1 MAKESDSFAKNLAIS
16 VITGL
21 FTIGAEVAVAYL
33 VPQVQNPIVVNNNVV
48 VSTDDYEKATDR
60 IQELEDELNEL
71 KRVSLNSNNGGGS
84 VSSAASDDSSRSLLK
99 DNPGSS
105 SNYSQ
110 SGDTNAKDTAGNRY
124 DPNRWGIIGSCSAC
138 SGFAD
143 YYLGGN
149 YSKLSIT
156 IAPSSTNIDGK
167 GNSTSFE
174 ILVKYKGDSDF
185 RCIHTEKNISKSTSP
200 IQLENLDIS
209 GAEWIEFKAIE
220 NVDEGH
226 LNGNVLMIADAIV
239 G

>member
-21 FTIGAEVAVAYL
+21 FTIGAEVAAAYL
-33 VPQVQNPIVVNNNVV
+33 VPQVQNPIIVNNNVV
-48 VSTDDYEKATDR
+48 ISTDDYEKAVDR
-60 IQELEDELNEL
+60 IQELEEELNEL
-71 KRVSLNSNNGGGS
+71 RPVNSNENSSTGN
-84 VSSAASDDSSRSLLK
+84 SAASGVSSRALLK
-99 DNPGSS
+99 DKPGSS

-110 SGDTNAKDTAGNRY
+110 SGDTNAKDTAGNLY
-124 DPNRWGIIGSCSAC
+124 DPNHWGIIGSCSAC

-220 NVDEGH
+220 NADEGH

>member
-21 FTIGAEVAVAYL
+21 FTIGAEVAAAYL
-33 VPQVQNPIVVNNNVV
+33 VPQVQNPIIVNNNVV
-48 VSTDDYEKATDR
+48 ISTDDYEKAVDR
-60 IQELEDELNEL
+60 IQELEEELNQL
-71 KRVSLNSNNGGGS
+71 RPVNSNENSSTGN
-84 VSSAASDDSSRSLLK
+84 SAASGVSSRALLK
-99 DNPGSS
+99 DKPGSS
-105 SNYSQ
+105 SNFSQ

-124 DPNRWGIIGSCSAC
+124 DPNHWGIIGSCSAC

-185 RCIHTEKNISKSTSP
+185 RCIHTEKYISKSTSP
-200 IQLENLDIS
+200 IQFENLDIS

>member
-21 FTIGAEVAVAYL
+21 FTIGAEVAAAFL
-33 VPQVQNPIVVNNNVV
+33 VPQVQNPIIVNNNVV
-48 VSTDDYEKATDR
+48 ISTDDYEKAVDR
-60 IQELEDELNEL
+60 IQELEEELNEL
-71 KRVSLNSNNGGGS
+71 RPVNSNENSSTGN
-84 VSSAASDDSSRSLLK
+84 SAASGVSSRALLK
-99 DNPGSS
+99 DKPGSS

-110 SGDTNAKDTAGNRY
+110 PGDTNAKDTAGNRY
-124 DPNRWGIIGSCSAC
+124 DPNHWGIIGSCSAC

>member
-33 VPQVQNPIVVNNNVV
+33 VPQVQNPIIVNNNVV
-48 VSTDDYEKATDR
+48 ISTDDYEKAVDR
-60 IQELEDELNEL
+60 IQELEEELNEM
-71 KRVSLNSNNGGGS
+71 RPVNSNENSSTGNSATSG
-84 VSSAASDDSSRSLLK
+84 VSSRALLK
-99 DNPGSS
+99 DKPGSS

-124 DPNRWGIIGSCSAC
+124 DPNHWGIIGSCSAC

>member
-84 VSSAASDDSSRSLLK
+84 VSSAASDDSSRALLK
-99 DNPGSS
+99 DKPGSS

-110 SGDTNAKDTAGNRY
+110 SCDTNAKDTAGNRY

-143 YYLGGN
+143 YYLGGY

-226 LNGNVLMIADAIV
+226 LNGNVLMIGDA
-239 G
+239 

>member
-33 VPQVQNPIVVNNNVV
+33 VPQVQNPIIVNNNVV
-48 VSTDDYEKATDR
+48 ISTDDYEKAVDR
-60 IQELEDELNEL
+60 IQELEEELNEL
-71 KRVSLNSNNGGGS
+71 RPVNSNENSSTGNSATSG
-84 VSSAASDDSSRSLLK
+84 VSSRALLK
-99 DNPGSS
+99 DKPGSS

-110 SGDTNAKDTAGNRY
+110 PGDTNAKDTAGNRY
-124 DPNRWGIIGSCSAC
+124 DPNHWGIIGSCSAC

-220 NVDEGH
+220 NVDECH

>member
-33 VPQVQNPIVVNNNVV
+33 VPQVQNPIIVNNNVV
-48 VSTDDYEKATDR
+48 ISTDDYEKAVDR
-60 IQELEDELNEL
+60 IQELEEELNEL
-71 KRVSLNSNNGGGS
+71 RPVNSNENSSTGNSATSG
-84 VSSAASDDSSRSLLK
+84 VSSRALLK
-99 DNPGSS
+99 DKPGSS

-124 DPNRWGIIGSCSAC
+124 DPNHWGIIGSCSAC

-185 RCIHTEKNISKSTSP
+185 RCIHTEKNISKSTTP

>member
-21 FTIGAEVAVAYL
+21 FTIGAEVVVAYL
-33 VPQVQNPIVVNNNVV
+33 VPQVQNPIIVNNNVV
-48 VSTDDYEKATDR
+48 ISTDDYEKAVDR
-60 IQELEDELNEL
+60 IQELEEELNEL
-71 KRVSLNSNNGGGS
+71 RPVNSNENSSTGNSATFG
-84 VSSAASDDSSRSLLK
+84 VSSRAILK
-99 DNPGSS
+99 DKPGSS

-124 DPNRWGIIGSCSAC
+124 DPNHWGIIGSCSAC

-167 GNSTSFE
+167 DNSTSFE

>member
-21 FTIGAEVAVAYL
+21 FTIGAEVAAAFL
-33 VPQVQNPIVVNNNVV
+33 VPQVQNPIIVNNNVV
-48 VSTDDYEKATDR
+48 ISTDDYEKAVDR
-60 IQELEDELNEL
+60 IQELEEELNEL
-71 KRVSLNSNNGGGS
+71 RPVNSNENSSTGN
-84 VSSAASDDSSRSLLK
+84 SAASGVSSRALLK
-99 DNPGSS
+99 DKPGSS

-124 DPNRWGIIGSCSAC
+124 DPNHWGIIGSCSAC

>member
-1 MAKESDSFAKNLAIS
+1 MAKESDCFAKNLAIS

-33 VPQVQNPIVVNNNVV
+33 VPQVQNPIIVNNNVV
-48 VSTDDYEKATDR
+48 ISTDDYEKAVDR
-60 IQELEDELNEL
+60 IQELEEELDEL
-71 KRVSLNSNNGGGS
+71 RPVNSNENSSTGNSATSG
-84 VSSAASDDSSRSLLK
+84 VSSRALLK
-99 DNPGSS
+99 DKPGSS

-124 DPNRWGIIGSCSAC
+124 DPNHWGIIGSCSAC

-156 IAPSSTNIDGK
+156 IAPSSTNIDGR

-185 RCIHTEKNISKSTSP
+185 RCIHTEKIISKSTSP

-226 LNGNVLMIADAIV
+226 LNGNVLMIADADV
-239 G
+239 C

>member
-33 VPQVQNPIVVNNNVV
+33 VPQVQNPIIVNNNVV
-48 VSTDDYEKATDR
+48 ISTDGYEKAVDR
-60 IQELEDELNEL
+60 IQELEEELNEL
-71 KRVSLNSNNGGGS
+71 RPVNSNENSSTGNSATSG
-84 VSSAASDDSSRSLLK
+84 VSSRALLK
-99 DNPGSS
+99 DKPGSS

-124 DPNRWGIIGSCSAC
+124 DPNHWGIIGSCSAC

-185 RCIHTEKNISKSTSP
+185 RCIHTEKNISKSTTP

>member
-1 MAKESDSFAKNLAIS
+1 MRYEREN
-16 VITGL
+16 T
-21 FTIGAEVAVAYL
+21 AV
-33 VPQVQNPIVVNNNVV
+33 
-48 VSTDDYEKATDR
+48 
-60 IQELEDELNEL
+60 
-71 KRVSLNSNNGGGS
+71 
-84 VSSAASDDSSRSLLK
+84 
-99 DNPGSS
+99 
-105 SNYSQ
+105 
-110 SGDTNAKDTAGNRY
+110 NRY
-124 DPNRWGIIGSCSAC
+124 DPNLWGIIGFCSAC
-138 SGFAD
+138 SGFTD
-143 YYLGGN
+143 YYCGGN

-185 RCIHTEKNISKSTSP
+185 RCIHAEKNISKSTSP

-226 LNGNVLMIADAIV
+226 LNGNVLMISDAIV

>member
-33 VPQVQNPIVVNNNVV
+33 VPQVQNPIIVNNNVV
-48 VSTDDYEKATDR
+48 ISTDDYEKAVDR
-60 IQELEDELNEL
+60 IQELEEELNEL
-71 KRVSLNSNNGGGS
+71 RPVNSNEN
-84 VSSAASDDSSRSLLK
+84 SSTGNSATSGISSRALLK
-99 DNPGSS
+99 DKPGSS

-124 DPNRWGIIGSCSAC
+124 DPNHWGIIGSCSAC

>member
-1 MAKESDSFAKNLAIS
+1 MAKESNSFAKNLAIS

-21 FTIGAEVAVAYL
+21 FTIGAEVAAAYL
-33 VPQVQNPIVVNNNVV
+33 VPQVQNPIIVNNNVV
-48 VSTDDYEKATDR
+48 ISTDDYEKAEDR
-60 IQELEDELNEL
+60 IQELEEELNEL
-71 KRVSLNSNNGGGS
+71 RPVNSNENSSTGN
-84 VSSAASDDSSRSLLK
+84 SAASGVSSRALLK
-99 DNPGSS
+99 DKPGSS

-124 DPNRWGIIGSCSAC
+124 DPNHWGIIGSCSAC

>member
-21 FTIGAEVAVAYL
+21 FTIGAEVVVAYL
-33 VPQVQNPIVVNNNVV
+33 VPQVQNPIIVNNNVV
-48 VSTDDYEKATDR
+48 ISIDDYEKAVDR
-60 IQELEDELNEL
+60 IQELEEELNEL
-71 KRVSLNSNNGGGS
+71 RPVNSNENSSTGN
-84 VSSAASDDSSRSLLK
+84 SAASGVSSRALLK
-99 DNPGSS
+99 DKPGSS

-124 DPNRWGIIGSCSAC
+124 DPNHWGIIGSCSAC

-226 LNGNVLMIADAIV
+226 LNGNVLMIADTIV

>member
-21 FTIGAEVAVAYL
+21 FTIGAEVAAAYL
-33 VPQVQNPIVVNNNVV
+33 VPQVQNPIIVNNNVV
-48 VSTDDYEKATDR
+48 ISTDDYEKAVDR
-60 IQELEDELNEL
+60 IQELEEELNEL
-71 KRVSLNSNNGGGS
+71 RPVNSNENSSTGN
-84 VSSAASDDSSRSLLK
+84 SAASGVSSRALLK
-99 DNPGSS
+99 DKPGSS

-124 DPNRWGIIGSCSAC
+124 DPNHWGIIGSCSAC

-220 NVDEGH
+220 NEDEGH

>member
-1 MAKESDSFAKNLAIS
+1 MAEESDSFAKNLAIS

-21 FTIGAEVAVAYL
+21 FTIGAEVAAAYL
-33 VPQVQNPIVVNNNVV
+33 VPQVQNPIIVNNNVV
-48 VSTDDYEKATDR
+48 ISIDDYEKAVDR
-60 IQELEDELNEL
+60 IQELEEELNEL
-71 KRVSLNSNNGGGS
+71 RPVNSNENSSTGN
-84 VSSAASDDSSRSLLK
+84 SAASGVSSRALLK
-99 DNPGSS
+99 DKPGSS

-124 DPNRWGIIGSCSAC
+124 DPNHWGIIGSCSAC

-156 IAPSSTNIDGK
+156 IAPSSTNIDGR
-167 GNSTSFE
+167 GNSISFE

-226 LNGNVLMIADAIV
+226 LNGNVLMIADTIV

>member
-33 VPQVQNPIVVNNNVV
+33 VPQVQNPIIVNNNVV
-48 VSTDDYEKATDR
+48 ISTDDYEKAVDR
-60 IQELEDELNEL
+60 IQELEEELNEL
-71 KRVSLNSNNGGGS
+71 RPVNSNENSSTGN
-84 VSSAASDDSSRSLLK
+84 SAASGVSSRALLK
-99 DNPGSS
+99 DKPGLS

-124 DPNRWGIIGSCSAC
+124 GPNHWGIIGSCSAC
-138 SGFAD
+138 SGYAD

-185 RCIHTEKNISKSTSP
+185 RCIHTEENIGKSTSP
-200 IQLENLDIS
+200 IQLKNIDIS
-209 GAEWIEFKAIE
+209 GVEWIEFKAIE
-220 NVDEGH
+220 NEDEGH

>member
-33 VPQVQNPIVVNNNVV
+33 VPQVQNPIIVNNNVV
-48 VSTDDYEKATDR
+48 ISTDDYEKAVDR
-60 IQELEDELNEL
+60 IQELEEELNEL
-71 KRVSLNSNNGGGS
+71 RPVNSNENSSTGNSATSG
-84 VSSAASDDSSRSLLK
+84 VSSRALLK
-99 DNPGSS
+99 DKPGSS

-124 DPNRWGIIGSCSAC
+124 DPNHWGIIGSCSAC

-185 RCIHTEKNISKSTSP
+185 RRIHTEKNISKSTSP

>member
-21 FTIGAEVAVAYL
+21 FTIGAEVAAAYL
-33 VPQVQNPIVVNNNVV
+33 VPQVQNPIIVNNNVV
-48 VSTDDYEKATDR
+48 ISTDDYEKAVDR
-60 IQELEDELNEL
+60 IQELEEELNEL
-71 KRVSLNSNNGGGS
+71 RPVNSNENSSTGN
-84 VSSAASDDSSRSLLK
+84 SAASGVSSRALLK
-99 DNPGSS
+99 DKPGSS

-110 SGDTNAKDTAGNRY
+110 SGDTNAKDTAGNLY
-124 DPNRWGIIGSCSAC
+124 DPNHWGIIGSCSAC

-209 GAEWIEFKAIE
+209 GAEWIELKAIE

>member
-21 FTIGAEVAVAYL
+21 FTIGAEVAAAFL
-33 VPQVQNPIVVNNNVV
+33 VPQVQNPIIVNNNVV
-48 VSTDDYEKATDR
+48 ISTDDYEKAVDR
-60 IQELEDELNEL
+60 IQELEEELNEL
-71 KRVSLNSNNGGGS
+71 RPVNSNENSSTGN
-84 VSSAASDDSSRSLLK
+84 SAASGVSSRALLK
-99 DNPGSS
+99 DKPGSS

-124 DPNRWGIIGSCSAC
+124 DPNHWGIIGSCSAC

-185 RCIHTEKNISKSTSP
+185 RCIHTEKNISKSSSP

>member
-21 FTIGAEVAVAYL
+21 FTIGAEVAAAYL
-33 VPQVQNPIVVNNNVV
+33 VPQVQNPIIVNNNVV
-48 VSTDDYEKATDR
+48 ISTDDYEKAVDR
-60 IQELEDELNEL
+60 IQELEEELNEL
-71 KRVSLNSNNGGGS
+71 RPVNSNENSSTGN
-84 VSSAASDDSSRSLLK
+84 SAASGVSSRALLK
-99 DNPGSS
+99 DKPGSS

-110 SGDTNAKDTAGNRY
+110 SGDTNAKDTAGNLY
-124 DPNRWGIIGSCSAC
+124 DPSHWGIIGSCSAC

>member
-33 VPQVQNPIVVNNNVV
+33 VPQVQNPIIVNNNVV
-48 VSTDDYEKATDR
+48 ISTDDYEKAVDR
-60 IQELEDELNEL
+60 IQELEEELNEL
-71 KRVSLNSNNGGGS
+71 RPVNSNENSSTGNSATSG
-84 VSSAASDDSSRSLLK
+84 VSSRALLK
-99 DNPGSS
+99 DKPGSS

-110 SGDTNAKDTAGNRY
+110 PGDTNAKDTAGNRY
-124 DPNRWGIIGSCSAC
+124 DPNHWGIIGSCSAC

>member
-21 FTIGAEVAVAYL
+21 FTIGAEVAAAYL
-33 VPQVQNPIVVNNNVV
+33 VPQVQNPIIVNNNVV
-48 VSTDDYEKATDR
+48 ISTDDYEKAEDR
-60 IQELEDELNEL
+60 IQELEEELNEL
-71 KRVSLNSNNGGGS
+71 RPVNSNARSSTGN
-84 VSSAASDDSSRSLLK
+84 SAASGVSSRALLK
-99 DNPGSS
+99 DKPGSS

-124 DPNRWGIIGSCSAC
+124 DPNHWGIFGSCSAC

>member
-33 VPQVQNPIVVNNNVV
+33 VPQVQNPIIVNNNVV
-48 VSTDDYEKATDR
+48 ISTDDYEKAVDR
-60 IQELEDELNEL
+60 IQELEEELNEL
-71 KRVSLNSNNGGGS
+71 RPVNSNENSSTGNSATSG
-84 VSSAASDDSSRSLLK
+84 VSSRALLK
-99 DNPGSS
+99 DKPGSS

-124 DPNRWGIIGSCSAC
+124 DPNHWGIIGYCSAC

-156 IAPSSTNIDGK
+156 IAPSSTNIDGR